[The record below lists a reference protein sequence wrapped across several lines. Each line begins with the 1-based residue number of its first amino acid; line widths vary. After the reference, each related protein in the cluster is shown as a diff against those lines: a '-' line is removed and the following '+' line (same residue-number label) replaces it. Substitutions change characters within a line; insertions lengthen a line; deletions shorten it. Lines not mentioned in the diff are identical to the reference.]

1 MAALPHDLAER
12 LLDGSPDAI
21 LICDPAGMVRYWN
34 AAAERIFGFPVTEVL
49 GESMNL
55 IIPERFR
62 ARHWAAW
69 EATMK
74 TGITRYG
81 GGQLLAV
88 PALQKNGRQI
98 SIEFSVQLVKDA
110 GGLIEWVVAVVRDV
124 TERYRHEKEQ
134 RARLRLLEA
143 KMEDPTLDEGI
154 DS

>member
-21 LICDPAGMVRYWN
+21 LICAPAGTVHYWN
-34 AAAERIFGFPVTEVL
+34 AAAERIFGFPATEAIGV
-49 GESMNL
+49 SMNL

-69 EATMK
+69 EATMR

-88 PALQKNGRQI
+88 PALHKDGRQI
-98 SIEFSVQLVKDA
+98 SMEFSIQLVKDA
-110 GGLIEWVVAVVRDV
+110 GAVSFARGSACEAPSPPSTAEQWV
-124 TERYRHEKEQ
+124 K
-134 RARLRLLEA
+134 
-143 KMEDPTLDEGI
+143 
-154 DS
+154 